1 MQYLPV
7 SLSFLIKPQLD
18 VYYICSE
25 ESLWDRVKR
34 KSVSGVCIWVGFNFS
49 SASLAFSKRL
59 DQDQA
64 YGASQQ

>member
-25 ESLWDRVKR
+25 ESLCDRVKR
-34 KSVSGVCIWVGFNFS
+34 KSVSGVSGWVGFYFPP
-49 SASLAFSKRL
+49 ASDDFCRL
-59 DQDQA
+59 LIT
-64 YGASQQ
+64 